1 MKCELV
7 ASLLH
12 DPKVLFLD
20 EPTIGLDVV
29 SSQAI
34 RKFLK
39 EINQE
44 KKCTIVLTS
53 HYMGDIEALCKRV
66 VIINNG
72 KKIYDGDL
80 VGLKEKY
87 APEKKIE
94 IFLATLKDKEKFA
107 KIKAKKKSL
116 NEGKGIILADKEEI
130 GKLAQEVFDNFDI
143 ENILISDIDTEEV
156 ISKIFK
162 ENN

>member
-20 EPTIGLDVV
+20 EPTIGLDIV

-39 EINQE
+39 EVNKQ
-44 KKCTIVLTS
+44 KKCTIILTS
-53 HYMGDIEALCKRV
+53 HYMGDIEELCKRV
-66 VIINNG
+66 VIINYG

-80 VGLKEKY
+80 SKLKDKY
-87 APEKKIE
+87 APEKKIT
-94 IFLATLKDKEKFA
+94 IYLPTLQDREKFA
-107 KIKAKKKSL
+107 HLSVRSKKIWDG
-116 NEGKGIILADKEEI
+116 NG
-130 GKLAQEVFDNFDI
+130 
-143 ENILISDIDTEEV
+143 LISVKKEKLGDIKNV
-156 ISKIFK
+156 A
-162 ENN
+162 